1 MEELSF
7 KKWLMEMG
15 GATDA
20 IVGSCASTA
29 DYQVQGACSDLKA
42 RKPKRKKNEQSIPD
56 ATKS

>member
-1 MEELSF
+1 
-7 KKWLMEMG
+7 MG

>member
-1 MEELSF
+1 MEKLYF

-20 IVGSCASTA
+20 IVGSCAPTA
-29 DYQVQGACSDLKA
+29 DYQVQGACSDLKT

-56 ATKS
+56 AAKS

>member
-1 MEELSF
+1 MEKLSF
-7 KKWLMEMG
+7 KQWLVEMG

-20 IVGSCASTA
+20 IVGSCAPTA

-56 ATKS
+56 TTES